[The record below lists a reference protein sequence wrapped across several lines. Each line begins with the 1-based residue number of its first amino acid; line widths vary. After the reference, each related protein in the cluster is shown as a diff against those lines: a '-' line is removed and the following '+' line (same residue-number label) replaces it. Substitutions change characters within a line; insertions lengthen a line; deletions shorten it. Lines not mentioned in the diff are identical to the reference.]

1 MVTNTYQLINSIKK
15 MYPVVQFFKNRYF
28 PDGRTFYSEEVII
41 EMKKGNRQVAP
52 FVVPVVNG
60 IAMKSQKYSGYKYKP
75 ALIAPKSVITAADLR
90 NKAFGEDP
98 NSNRSAADRQ
108 NEVQA
113 EKMDDLRQ
121 SIMRRHELM
130 SAEVLTSGKVTM
142 KQYAKPEDFGTDN
155 YVLEE
160 LTFFEDKFENEFI
173 LKKAWETMTAQER
186 IKILFDM
193 ACKLRDRGVKAA
205 DVILGANVA
214 FDLFGD
220 ENFLEYFNKKSVD
233 FGTIKP
239 EEIPDGVFYNGK
251 VNIMGIMLDFFTYD
265 EKYEDL
271 DGQEKELISP
281 NAIIMTVPGLG
292 ETVYGS
298 VDFITKEGSVES
310 YAAPIVPRAIPDE
323 MNNTISVIEMSR
335 PVTYPKDPEGWLVC
349 DTTVVASE

>member
-15 MYPVVQFFKNRYF
+15 MYPVVQFFKDRYF
-28 PDGRTFYSEEVII
+28 PDGRCFYSEEVII

-75 ALIAPKSVITAADLR
+75 ALIAPKAVITADDLKK
-90 NKAFGEDP
+90 KAFGEDP

-130 SAEVLTSGKVTM
+130 GAEILTTGKVVM
-142 KQYAKPEDFGTDN
+142 KQYAKPEDFGTKN
-155 YVLEE
+155 FVLEE
-160 LTFFEDKFENEFI
+160 LTFYEDKFENEFV
-173 LKKAWETMTAQER
+173 LKTAWATMSVYER
-186 IKILFDM
+186 IKAFFDM
-193 ACKLRDRGVKAA
+193 ARILRDRGVKAT
-205 DVILGANVA
+205 DVVLGANVA
-214 FDLFGD
+214 VDLFGD
-220 ENFLEYFNKKSVD
+220 EEFLEYFNKKSVD

-239 EEIPDGVFYNGK
+239 EELPEGVVYNGRI
-251 VNIMGIMLDFFTYD
+251 NIMGVMLDFFTYD

-271 DGQEKELISP
+271 DGDLKELIP
-281 NAIIMTVPGLG
+281 PDTIIMTVPGLG
-292 ETVYGS
+292 ETTYGS

-310 YAAPIVPRAIPDE
+310 YAAPIVPRIIADE
-323 MNNTISVIEMSR
+323 LNNTITVIEQSR

-349 DTTVVASE
+349 DTTVVATE